1 MLNLRDT
8 QKELLKKHIQ
18 KGSVVADFTMGN
30 GNDTLWLSNQVGE
43 NGKVFAFDIQEAAV
57 YNTKALLEKENC
69 AQNYTLIKD
78 SHHLL
83 KNYIDCPLDAGI
95 FNLGFLPGGDKSLT
109 TVRSTTLPAIETA
122 LTLIKA
128 GGCLMIA
135 IYPGHEEGRLEG
147 ELICDILSKY
157 DQKHL
162 SAYRF
167 NVLNAA
173 TSPYFIYVEINEK
186 YKGGITK

>member
-1 MLNLRDT
+1 MLNLRET
-8 QKELLKKHIQ
+8 QKAMLTKHI
-18 KGSVVADFTMGN
+18 KEGSAVADFTMGN
-30 GNDTLWLSNQVGE
+30 GNDTLWLSNQVGVT
-43 NGKVFAFDIQEAAV
+43 GKVFAFDIQEAALA
-57 YNTKALLEKENC
+57 NTKSLLEKEGC
-69 AQNYTLIKD
+69 FENYTLIRE

-83 KNYIDCPLDAGI
+83 KEYIDCPLDAGI
-95 FNLGFLPGGDKSLT
+95 FNLGFLPGGDKALT
-109 TVRSTTLPAIETA
+109 TLRSTTLPAIEA
-122 LTLIKA
+122 AISLIKP

-147 ELICDILSKY
+147 ELICETLSGY

-186 YKGGITK
+186 YKGGNR